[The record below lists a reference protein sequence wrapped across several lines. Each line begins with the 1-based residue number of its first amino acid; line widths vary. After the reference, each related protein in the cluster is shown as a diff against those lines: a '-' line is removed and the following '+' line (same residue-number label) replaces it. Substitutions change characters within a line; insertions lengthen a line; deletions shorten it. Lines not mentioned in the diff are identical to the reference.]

1 MNPRGSMVER
11 LTTNQEAVGSSP
23 TWDAFLIALINHI
36 IKLSRSCLIY
46 F

>member
-23 TWDAFLIALINHI
+23 TWDAFLIPLINYI
-36 IKLSRSCLIY
+36 NLIKLCTIV
-46 F
+46 